1 MSSSTSAAKS
11 SSDAG
16 SSDKY
21 AHILLL
27 AKSSTEAMMSRDEVL
42 ARGIP
47 WDSLGGA
54 YIDEKSVDMIKK
66 YDKKPGDRAALI
78 EKNGEAY
85 AKIFMIL
92 LARVQR
98 AEYLQYII
106 TLLDDLVQEDS
117 ERIEL
122 FWKLRDEPDIPGVP
136 KLPFGPLFTVL
147 RQRMSD
153 WYLTSKACSIITSF
167 FLKFASVSGEEKT
180 MVFGWLAQQVCK
192 DSDKDVLIGLTALQS
207 LLRRNEYRE
216 SFWREG
222 GLDTL
227 KTVVKSDNSNIQ
239 VLYQAVN
246 CLWLLTFN
254 QTIRQA
260 MTDPVL
266 VANLCDVLK
275 HSVKDKVI
283 RMTLATLRNLMNIG
297 ENNEMMI
304 SCGILRALTLL
315 SNKAWGD
322 EDVEGDL
329 RALFNTLEKKVND
342 LSSFDMYKNE
352 LLSKKLDWSSPCH
365 RSERFWRQNV
375 LRFEDDDYRCVRILK
390 QILEEEAHNERALA
404 VACWDIGE
412 FVRYHPRGKLIM
424 KNVNVKTSVMN
435 LLSHE
440 SAEVRKEALL
450 ALQKLMVSNWEYLT
464 QS

>member
-1 MSSSTSAAKS
+1 MQFVLFSCSGVDLCSLR
-11 SSDAG
+11 
-16 SSDKY
+16 
-21 AHILLL
+21 I
-27 AKSSTEAMMSRDEVL
+27 SR
-42 ARGIP
+42 
-47 WDSLGGA
+47 
-54 YIDEKSVDMIKK
+54 
-66 YDKKPGDRAALI
+66 
-78 EKNGEAY
+78 
-85 AKIFMIL
+85 
-92 LARVQR
+92 
-98 AEYLQYII
+98 
-106 TLLDDLVQEDS
+106 
-117 ERIEL
+117 
-122 FWKLRDEPDIPGVP
+122 
-136 KLPFGPLFTVL
+136 
-147 RQRMSD
+147 
-153 WYLTSKACSIITSF
+153 
-167 FLKFASVSGEEKT
+167 KFASVSGEEKT

-254 QTIRQA
+254 QTIRQS

-275 HSVKDKVI
+275 HSAKDKVI
-283 RMTLATLRNLMNIG
+283 RMTLATLRNLMNIA

-304 SCGILRALTLL
+304 SCGVLRALTLL

-375 LRFEDDDYRCVRILK
+375 LRFEDDDYRCVRYATPHAPSHFPLF
-390 QILEEEAHNERALA
+390 
-404 VACWDIGE
+404 G
-412 FVRYHPRGKLIM
+412 
-424 KNVNVKTSVMN
+424 
-435 LLSHE
+435 LL
-440 SAEVRKEALL
+440 
-450 ALQKLMVSNWEYLT
+450 
-464 QS
+464 